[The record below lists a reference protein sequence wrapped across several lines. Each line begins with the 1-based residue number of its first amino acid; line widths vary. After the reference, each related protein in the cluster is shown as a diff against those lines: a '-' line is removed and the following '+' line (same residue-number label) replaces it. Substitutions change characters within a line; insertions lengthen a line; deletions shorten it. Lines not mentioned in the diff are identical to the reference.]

1 MELQAL
7 VQNVTAAVAA
17 GVPGDV
23 RRHAGLVLADTV
35 GAMIAGGRAPE
46 LAALAATADP
56 RPEAE
61 VAVAGRG
68 RCGAEAAAA
77 VNAMAGVWLEID
89 EDSKPGGHV
98 AAQVLPAVL
107 AVAQRDGLPGERVL
121 AGFVAGY
128 EVAAAL
134 YAMYELEYPVHPHG
148 LFGAVGAAVGC
159 AVARDADP
167 VGPARIASTLLP
179 IGVWDP
185 CTEGATVRHVL
196 AADAARMGVRA
207 GDLVAAGFGHSLT
220 AMDSLTAALGCR
232 VRQPDPAHAGR
243 GWSNAQITR
252 NTFKRHSACLH
263 AHAAIDAA
271 LQVRKPDLDPAG
283 IRAVTVAVMAGAVER
298 IGALPR
304 PNSLSTRFSIP
315 YAVAV
320 TLLHGEA
327 SVRSMDVDER
337 AMELAGRVR
346 VVVDDTHARAG
357 EPIGGATV
365 TVATGDGQ
373 RTARVDRP
381 RGVCDNPVTDDELRA
396 KFAEVV
402 GGADAQRR
410 FDRLLGLFTE
420 PSVGGVF
427 SWSCRC

>member
-1 MELQAL
+1 MELDTL
-7 VQNVTAAVAA
+7 VRDVAAAVAA
-17 GVPGDV
+17 GVPDGIG
-23 RRHAGLVLADTV
+23 RHAGLVLADTI
-35 GAMIAGGRAPE
+35 GAMIAGGTAPE
-46 LAALAATADP
+46 LAALTGSADP

-61 VAVAGRG
+61 VAVAGHR
-68 RCGAEAAAA
+68 RSGAESAAG

-89 EDSKPGGHV
+89 EDSRPGGHV

-107 AVAQRDGLPGERVL
+107 AVAQRDGLPGERAL
-121 AGFVAGY
+121 TGFVAGY

-134 YAMYELEYPVHPHG
+134 YSMYELKYPVHPHG

-167 VGPARIASTLLP
+167 VGPARMASALLP

-207 GDLVAAGFGHSLT
+207 GDLVAAGFGPSLS

-232 VRQPDPAHAGR
+232 VRRPDPEHAGR
-243 GWSNAQITR
+243 GWANAQITR
-252 NTFKRHSACLH
+252 NTFKLHSACLH

-271 LQVRKPDLDPAG
+271 LQVRGSNLDPAG
-283 IRAVTVAVMAGAVER
+283 IGAVTVAVMAGAVER

-304 PNSLSTRFSIP
+304 RNSLSTRFSIP

-346 VVVDDTHARAG
+346 VVVDDSLARPG

-365 TVATGDGQ
+365 TVEAADGS
-373 RTARVDRP
+373 RTARVERP
-381 RGVCDNPVTDDELRA
+381 RGVTDHPVTAAELRA
-396 KFAEVV
+396 KFAAVV
-402 GGADAQRR
+402 GGADAERHY
-410 FDRLLGLFTE
+410 DRLLGLFAE
-420 PSVGGVF
+420 PSIDGVF
-427 SWSCRC
+427 GWP

>member
-1 MELQAL
+1 MELDAL
-7 VQNVTAAVAA
+7 VRDVAAAVAA

-23 RRHAGLVLADTV
+23 RRHAALILADTV
-35 GAMIAGGRAPE
+35 GAMTAGGRVPE
-46 LAALAATADP
+46 LVTLAATADP

-61 VAVAGRG
+61 VAVPGQNRS
-68 RCGAEAAAA
+68 GAEAAAA

-107 AVAQRDGLPGERVL
+107 AVAQRDGLPGERAL

-134 YAMYELEYPVHPHG
+134 YAMFELRYPVHPHG

-159 AVARDADP
+159 AVARGADP
-167 VGPARIASTLLP
+167 VGPARVASTLLP

-196 AADAARMGVRA
+196 AADAARTGVRA
-207 GDLVAAGFGHSLT
+207 GDLAAAGFGPSLT
-220 AMDSLTAALGCR
+220 AMGSLTAALGCR
-232 VRQPDPAHAGR
+232 VRRPDPPHAGR

-271 LQVRKPDLDPAG
+271 LQVRGSDLDPAG
-283 IRAVTVAVMAGAVER
+283 IRAVSVAVMAGAVER

-320 TLLHGEA
+320 ALLHGEA
-327 SVRSMDVDER
+327 SVGSMDVDER
-337 AMELAGRVR
+337 AMALAGRVR
-346 VVVDDTHARAG
+346 VVVDDSHARPG

-365 TVATGDGQ
+365 TVEADDGP

-381 RGVCDNPVTDDELRA
+381 RGVCDNPVTEAELRA
-396 KFAEVV
+396 KFAAVV
-402 GGADAQRR
+402 GGAGAEHRY
-410 FDRLLGLFTE
+410 DRLLGLFTE
-420 PSVGGVF
+420 PSIDGLFGPT
-427 SWSCRC
+427 SW